1 MTSIFYFSVISR
13 FKISKMIY
21 SGKNGTINSSTS
33 DSIDSSLLAKGQS
46 TKQYQMQTLLTPKEC
61 SSHRIESIPKQM
73 HWEELPTP
81 MSDISVQKRLSRK
94 SKPYKSESPNET
106 LAAPGYIIKIGFGSE
121 DSCIVRCVNYE
132 PLPEELRPFSD
143 LAYCNIFKKSE
154 IKYIKRKR
162 PRCPEPLKR
171 LKVES
176 SNTRS
181 RRLRVATDEIDG
193 MEATDSSIDLIE

>member
-1 MTSIFYFSVISR
+1 MMTSIFYFSVISR
-13 FKISKMIY
+13 FKISKMMY
-21 SGKNGTINSSTS
+21 SGQNGTINSSTS
-33 DSIDSSLLAKGQS
+33 DLIDSSLLAKGQ
-46 TKQYQMQTLLTPKEC
+46 KYQMQTLLTPTEC
-61 SSHRIESIPKQM
+61 SSHRTESIPKQM

-81 MSDISVQKRLSRK
+81 MSDISEQKRLSRK

-106 LAAPGYIIKIGFGSE
+106 LATPGYIIKIGFGSE

-154 IKYIKRKR
+154 IKNIKRKR

-193 MEATDSSIDLIE
+193 MEVTDSSIDLIE